1 MTRDQKHI
9 LARTGI
15 VAAFAAA
22 LLLPINHVVNG
33 NGSAKIVDPFN
44 AQLNAQL
51 VANATEACRD

>member
-22 LLLPINHVVNG
+22 LLLPINHVANG
-33 NGSAKIVDPFN
+33 NGSAKVVDPF
-44 AQLNAQL
+44 NAQL
-51 VANATEACRD
+51 VANATAVCNDR

>member
-22 LLLPINHVVNG
+22 LLLPINHVANG
-33 NGSAKIVDPFN
+33 NGSAKVVDPF
-44 AQLNAQL
+44 NAQL
-51 VANATEACRD
+51 VANATEACRDR